1 MYVCTQTR
9 LNDVGWMPATFMV
22 LGCQGLLRP
31 QPYAPRTNFQPV
43 ADAQEPVV
51 VVAVNSCSGS
61 SSSSSGSRRSSSC
74 SSNGR
79 GQWAASSSSL
89 GCANGS
95 GSAPKLRTHAR
106 SARTDFRNPSS
117 VKRLWRRPA
126 PGQNGVSSARGFRTG
141 PSPHRPNATALA
153 RLWGQEA
160 RGVSLASVWIDTH
173 S

>member
-22 LGCQGLLRP
+22 LGCLGLLRP
-31 QPYAPRTNFQPV
+31 QQYAPRTNLQPV

-51 VVAVNSCSGS
+51 VTVAVVV
-61 SSSSSGSRRSSSC
+61 
-74 SSNGR
+74 
-79 GQWAASSSSL
+79 AAAAAAAE
-89 GCANGS
+89 GVVVVAAMVVGS
-95 GSAPKLRTHAR
+95 GQRRRRWVVLMAAAVPRNFERMHLIIG
-106 SARTDFRNPSS
+106 ARTDFRNPSS
-117 VKRLWRRPA
+117 VKRLWRRPE

-141 PSPHRPNATALA
+141 PSPHRPNATALG
-153 RLWGQEA
+153 RFLGREA